1 MSKVILILVPLYEPG
16 FSPRS
21 LSDLLGP
28 QLFCNS
34 LLKYLR
40 WHQFLP
46 VVLDSWWLLNLES
59 YVFKCWEFSLR
70 SFITNSLLPEN
81 LLFFFF
87 WFFYYLDGEL
97 PSFDFLILY
106 FLFCCFVLFSQVIYS
121 ILLNTAQFSSIQS
134 LSWVRLFATPWTAAN
149 QAPLS
154 ITNSRSLLKL
164 MSVELVMP
172 SNHLILR
179 HPLLLRP
186 SISPSIR
193 VFSNEL
199 ALPIRWPKYW
209 SFRFRISTSNE
220 YSGLISFR
228 MDWLYL
234 LAV

>member
-121 ILLNTAQFSSIQS
+121 ILLNTAQFSSVAQS
-134 LSWVRLFATPWTAAN
+134 CLTLCGSMNCSVPGNELLIAKFR
-149 QAPLS
+149 
-154 ITNSRSLLKL
+154 LKL
-164 MSVELVMP
+164 KKVGKTTRPFRYDLNQIPSLV
-172 SNHLILR
+172 H
-179 HPLLLRP
+179 
-186 SISPSIR
+186 
-193 VFSNEL
+193 
-199 ALPIRWPKYW
+199 
-209 SFRFRISTSNE
+209 TT
-220 YSGLISFR
+220 
-228 MDWLYL
+228 LYL
-234 LAV
+234 P